1 MLEFLRI
8 QNLALIQDLE
18 IEFAPGLNVLTGES
32 GAGKSFVL
40 RALDFILG
48 EKLQSD
54 MVRQGKD
61 KARVEA
67 VFVLPEEEYLLRRE
81 ITART
86 GRSRLY
92 LNDDLISQEKI
103 RSLKN
108 RLIIHTSQHSQQRL
122 LSPGFHQ
129 QILDGFLDRQ
139 ILEQKDVLL
148 QAIKKVSRE
157 KEELNQKLRDLQ
169 EKRELLEHQAEEIEQ
184 VAPVAGEE
192 EELEQKKYRLKNQ
205 ARIRKDTQDALDIL
219 HNPDSPLLDN
229 IRSLQHS
236 LGRLALSDEEFA
248 QYGEQLED
256 IRQFFQDLDTSLRQR
271 PDSGGSEQELEDI
284 ESRLFALS
292 RLQRRLNRTMP
303 EIMSLKEE
311 IEANLSFLDRSQLEV
326 KELERRE
333 EEARKDL
340 EQAVAS
346 LNSAREQAGKKLA
359 GQLQR
364 ELWTL
369 GFSKDVE
376 VNFEFTPVE
385 IFSGVFEQRARLQWI
400 PNPGQASQPLD
411 KIASG
416 GELSRFLL
424 ALVGLLA
431 ADQLPSLLFDEVD
444 AGIGGIILGQ
454 VGQRISE
461 LSRKQQ
467 IILITHWPQLAAGA
481 DRHFHVHK
489 EVLDSETFTRCRS
502 LSQREIRDELSRM
515 AGGGEQ
521 GQVMAGQLLEQ
532 SRKGSAAPSE

>member
-48 EKLQSD
+48 EKLQPD

-81 ITART
+81 ISART
-86 GRSRLY
+86 GRSRLF
-92 LNDDLISQEKI
+92 LNDDLTSQERI

-129 QILDGFLDRQ
+129 HILDSFLDKET
-139 ILEQKDVLL
+139 LGQKDLHL
-148 QAIKKVSRE
+148 QALKKVNRE
-157 KEELNQKLRDLQ
+157 KKELNQKFQSLQ
-169 EKRELLEHQAEEIEQ
+169 EKRELLEHQAEEIER
-184 VAPVAGEE
+184 VAPGDGEE
-192 EELEQKKYRLKNQ
+192 EELEQKKDRLRNQ
-205 ARIRKDTQDALDIL
+205 ARIQKDIQDALDIL
-219 HNPDSPLLDN
+219 HHPDNPLLDN
-229 IRSLQHS
+229 IRSLQQS
-236 LGRLALSDEEFA
+236 LSRLAQLDEGFGG
-248 QYGEQLED
+248 YGEQLED
-256 IRQFFQDLDTSLRQR
+256 IRQFFSDLDTSLRQR
-271 PDSGGSEQELEDI
+271 PSLGESEQELEDI
-284 ESRLFALS
+284 EARLFALS
-292 RLQRRLNRTMP
+292 RLQRRLNRSMP
-303 EIMSLKEE
+303 EIITLKDE
-311 IEANLSFLDRSQLEV
+311 IEANLSFLDRCQLDV
-326 KELERRE
+326 RELERRE
-333 EEARKDL
+333 QDIKKDL
-340 EQAVAS
+340 DQAVTR

-359 GQLQR
+359 GQLQE

-369 GFSKDVE
+369 GFSRDVQ
-376 VNFEFTPVE
+376 VGFEFSPLE
-385 IFSGVFEQRARLQWI
+385 IFPGVFEQQARLQWI
-400 PNPGQASQPLD
+400 PNPGQPGQPLD

-431 ADQLPSLLFDEVD
+431 ADELPSLLFDEVD

-454 VGQRISE
+454 VGQRIGE
-461 LSRKQQ
+461 LSQKQQ
-467 IILITHWPQLAAGA
+467 IILVTHWPQLAAGA

-489 EVLDSETFTRCRS
+489 EVLDSQTFTRCRP
-502 LSQREIRDELSRM
+502 LSRKEIRDELSRM

-521 GQVMAGQLLEQ
+521 GRVMAGQLLDREN
-532 SRKGSAAPSE
+532 RF

>member
-48 EKLQSD
+48 EKLQPD

-67 VFVLPEEEYLLRRE
+67 VFVLSDEEYLLRRE
-81 ITART
+81 ITARS
-86 GRSRLY
+86 GRSRLF
-92 LNDDLISQEKI
+92 LNDALTSQEKI

-129 QILDGFLDRQ
+129 HILDSFLDKKV
-139 ILEQKDVLL
+139 LEKKDTLL
-148 QAIKKVSRE
+148 QEIKKVNRE
-157 KEELNQKLRDLQ
+157 KQELSQKFQALQ
-169 EKRELLEHQAEEIEQ
+169 EKRELLEHQAEEIDR
-184 VAPVAGEE
+184 VAPQVGEE

-205 ARIRKDTQDALDIL
+205 TQIQKNTQNALDIL
-219 HNPDSPLLDN
+219 HNPENPFLDN
-229 IRSLQHS
+229 IHTLQHS
-236 LGRLALSDEEFA
+236 LGRLAQLDEEFTN
-248 QYGEQLED
+248 YGEQLDD
-256 IRQFFQDLDTSLRQR
+256 IRQFFVELDRSLRQR
-271 PDSGGSEQELEDI
+271 PSLGDSEQELEEI

-292 RLQRRLNRTMP
+292 RLQRKLNRSMP
-303 EIMSLKEE
+303 EVMSLKEE
-311 IEANLSFLDRSQLEV
+311 IEANLSFLDSCALDV

-333 EEARKDL
+333 QELKKDL
-340 EQAVAS
+340 EQAVTR
-346 LNSAREQAGKKLA
+346 LNRAREQAGKNLA
-359 GQLQR
+359 GQLQK
-364 ELWTL
+364 ELWAL
-369 GFSKDVE
+369 GFSREVE
-376 VNFEFTPVE
+376 VNFEFRPVE
-385 IFSGVFEQRARLQWI
+385 IFPGVFENRARLQWI
-400 PNPGQASQPLD
+400 PNPGQLSQPLD

-431 ADQLPSLLFDEVD
+431 ADELPSLLFDEVD

-454 VGQRISE
+454 VGKRISE
-461 LSRKQQ
+461 LARKQQ
-467 IILITHWPQLAAGA
+467 IILITHWPQLAVGA

-489 EVLDSETFTRCRS
+489 EVLDSQTFTRCCP
-502 LSQREIRDELSRM
+502 LSHKEIRDELSRM

-521 GQVMAGQLLEQ
+521 GRVMAGQLLEE
-532 SRKGSAAPSE
+532 KTKP